1 VVSQLRSVAKKKQ
14 PKRKEKQNDRWPKI
28 RAAIIAYFILFNLLA
43 AIPTPGHIS
52 RETLERP
59 INQAELVRWVRLFE
73 SIGIDTDPKSLG
85 DWYLG
90 FAASIERTRG
100 WVVRPIDPWMAFTQ
114 TWQGWRLFGMP
125 DERPYAL
132 KVAVRRGGKEEVIYQ
147 SGVPDKRWNAS
158 LFEYRRVRALYNPGN
173 SGPPSTYAGFGSRI
187 SEQIFE
193 EMPDVDRVVISLL
206 QTHTTLPGEPPDPEI
221 KESYPLQ
228 FPRRKQ

>member
-1 VVSQLRSVAKKKQ
+1 MRSVAKKK
-14 PKRKEKQNDRWPKI
+14 KKEKKEQKHQPDRWPKI
-28 RAAIIAYFILFNLLA
+28 RAAIIAYFVLFNLIA

-59 INQAELVRWVRLFE
+59 INQAELRRWVSLFE
-73 SIGIDTDPKSLG
+73 SVGIDTDPQRLG

-90 FAASIERTRG
+90 FAASIERTR
-100 WVVRPIDPWMAFTQ
+100 WWIVRPIDWWMSLTQ

-132 KVAVRRGGKEEVIYQ
+132 KVAVRRGGEQEVLYQ
-147 SGVPDKRWNAS
+147 SGVADRRWKAS

-187 SEQIFE
+187 SEQIFA
-193 EMPDVDRVVISLL
+193 EMPDVDLVVISLL
-206 QTHTTLPGEPPDPEI
+206 QSHTTLPGEPPDPEI
-221 KESYPLQ
+221 KEVFPLQ
-228 FPRRKQ
+228 FPRRKR